1 MTEPDGFEVPVHRSL
16 TEPILFAG
24 VPRKIALLNGTL
36 MAAFAL
42 GAQSLIAVPIGVLFH
57 IIFAL
62 LTRID
67 PNFFDVLLANVKR
80 SRRWRAF

>member
-1 MTEPDGFEVPVHRSL
+1 MNEADGFEVPLHRSL
-16 TEPILFAG
+16 TEPILLAG

-42 GAQSLIAVPIGVLFH
+42 GAQSLIAVPIGILFH

-62 LTRID
+62 LTQID
-67 PNFFDVLLANVKR
+67 PNFFDVLLANLKR

>member
-1 MTEPDGFEVPVHRSL
+1 MNESDGFEVPLHRSL
-16 TEPILFAG
+16 TEPIFFAG

-42 GAQSLIAVPIGVLFH
+42 GAQSLIAVPIGALFH
-57 IIFAL
+57 IIFAM

-67 PNFFDVLLANVKR
+67 PNFFDVLFSNLKR

>member
-1 MTEPDGFEVPVHRSL
+1 MNIEDGFEIPIHRSL

-42 GAQSLIAVPIGVLFH
+42 GAQSLIAVPIGMLFH
-57 IIFAL
+57 FVFA
-62 LTRID
+62 TVTKVD
-67 PNFFDVLLANVKR
+67 PNFFDVLFSNLKR